1 VGGWSMSESTVVLST
16 GGVGMGGI
24 PAFYDAQLS
33 RMHTL
38 DDAEPDTWCL
48 VESRMPDVVGLP
60 AKRWAH
66 LWRLADSAVEAFQL
80 GKPLLEEV
88 AMFGFSLTIT
98 ETGVGNW
105 VLTLM
110 ARER

>member
-1 VGGWSMSESTVVLST
+1 MSESTLVLRA
-16 GGVGMGGI
+16 GGGAMGGI
-24 PAFYDAQLS
+24 PTFYDAQLA
-33 RMHTL
+33 RMHAL
-38 DDAEPDTWCL
+38 DEIEPETWCL

-60 AKRWAH
+60 SKRWAH
-66 LWRLADSAVEAFQL
+66 LWRLADSAVEAFRL

-110 ARER
+110 AREK